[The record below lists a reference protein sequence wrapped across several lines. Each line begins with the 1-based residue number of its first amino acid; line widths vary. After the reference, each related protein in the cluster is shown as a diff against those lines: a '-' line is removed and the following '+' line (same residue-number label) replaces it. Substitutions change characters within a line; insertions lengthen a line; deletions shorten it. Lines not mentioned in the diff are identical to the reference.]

1 MYIKNLYANNFRNF
15 DKINIEFSQQV
26 NFFLGR
32 NGQGKTNLLES
43 LYLLIKGDSFRYSNN
58 ETFINQ
64 NKNKELSE
72 FEKTRVKSTFIENN
86 LSFEIEV
93 GIEDKS
99 KSFLLNKKKV
109 SSSQIQKKFH
119 CILFSPESLSFI
131 KESSEFRRELIDEFL
146 KSIHSKNVDIIFEYR
161 KILRSRNKLLKENK
175 EGRLEKDNFT
185 PLFEIINSLFIK
197 KACELVYARL
207 EAINAIKEHIND
219 HMRYISQENVDIFVD
234 YVASGESYLS
244 FSMDEI
250 EQKLT
255 QRLNSLKV
263 AEMAYGS
270 SLVGPHKHEIIFL
283 YNQKDSRIFC
293 SQGQQR
299 AIILSFKMAQI
310 VYHRKTHGW
319 YPVLMLD
326 DVLSELDFEKKM
338 RLISFLEKI
347 NTQIFITATELDRD
361 TKFSSSTYK
370 IANMVQGKILD

>member
-1 MYIKNLYANNFRNF
+1 MYIKNLYASNFRNF
-15 DKINIEFSQQV
+15 NKISLEFSPQL

-43 LYLLIKGDSFRYSNN
+43 LYLLIKGESFRYSNN
-58 ETFINQ
+58 ETFINHNQ
-64 NKNKELSE
+64 NKDLSE
-72 FEKTRVKSTFIENN
+72 FEKTRVKSIFIEND
-86 LSFEIEV
+86 LSFELEV
-93 GIEDKS
+93 GIENKS
-99 KSFLLNKKKV
+99 KLFLLNKKKV
-109 SSSQIQKKFH
+109 SSSEIQKKFN

-146 KSIHSKNVDIIFEYR
+146 KSIHSKNVDIIFEYK

-175 EGRLEKDNFT
+175 EGRLEKDNFV
-185 PLFEIINSLFIK
+185 PLFEAINSLFLK
-197 KACELVYARL
+197 KASELVYARV
-207 EAINAIKEHIND
+207 EAIKAIKEDIND
-219 HMRYISQENVDIFVD
+219 HMRYINQENVDIFVD

-244 FSMDEI
+244 FSINEI
-250 EQKLT
+250 EQKLSH
-255 QRLNSLKV
+255 RLNSLKL
-263 AEMAYGS
+263 AEIAYGS

-370 IANMVQGKILD
+370 ITNMVQGKILD